1 MRLIILIVSLLI
13 TLPIAAQRKLDAFYN
28 YGIFKTA
35 DSQIYIEN
43 YIRIVPNT
51 YRFKKLDNGNKEA
64 RISVRYVYKKG
75 ASIILDDKF
84 EIGTGEIEKVD
95 TTSYSIPSISRH
107 PIEEGKY
114 QIFIELEDLNS
125 DGINKLQHVDSI
137 FIYFNKNKAQLS
149 YPWFVESA
157 QTEVE
162 GSIFNKSGINM
173 IPYEFITWDNQTD
186 FIKFYQEVYDT
197 DKYIPDSIF
206 VLSFY
211 LQEIGTEK
219 KIDETLQNKI
229 LKTKNHISSFN
240 YLPIKDIN
248 PGYYY
253 LNIDVNNIA
262 GETLTQSKVL
272 INLVGKEKEFSLE
285 DIESVGTEWL
295 TYVNNRDTL
304 EEYIKCLA
312 PISSKAEVSL
322 AENILKS
329 NNIEALKKYVVSFW
343 YRKDAENREK
353 AFNDYKFR
361 VGFVNANF
369 STPIRRG
376 YQTDRGR
383 VFLQYGSPDVRSER
397 PNEPHAYPYEIW
409 WYYKLKTQTNRKFV
423 FYTTDEATND
433 YELLHSD
440 AIGERRT
447 PNWEIIINGR
457 GKKDS
462 NIDNMNYQKNH
473 GAWGSDLWNLPR

>member
-1 MRLIILIVSLLI
+1 MRFIILIVSLLI
-13 TLPIAAQRKLDAFYN
+13 TFPLAAQRKLDAFYN
-28 YGIFKTA
+28 YGLFKTA
-35 DSQIYIEN
+35 DNQIYLEN
-43 YIRIVPNT
+43 YIRIIPKT
-51 YRFKKLDNGNKEA
+51 YKLKKLDNGNKEA
-64 RISVRYVYKKG
+64 RISVRYVYRQG
-75 ASIILDDKF
+75 ATIVLDDKF
-84 EIGTGEIEKVD
+84 EIGTGQIEKSD
-95 TTSYSIPSISRH
+95 TNSYSIPSISRH
-107 PIEEGKY
+107 LLKEGKY
-114 QIFIELEDLNS
+114 QLFIELEDLNS

-137 FIYFNKNKAQLS
+137 FVFFNNSKPQLS
-149 YPWFVESA
+149 SPWFVEFE
-157 QTEVE
+157 QPEVE
-162 GSIFNKSGINM
+162 GSMFNKSGVNM
-173 IPYEFITWDNQTD
+173 IPYEYIVWDNQTD
-186 FIKFYQEVYDT
+186 FIKFYQEIYDT
-197 DKYIPDSIF
+197 DKFIKDSIF
-206 VLSFY
+206 VLSYY

-219 KIDETLQNKI
+219 KIDETVQNKI
-229 LKTKNHISSFN
+229 LNTDQFVAYFN
-240 YLPIKDIN
+240 YLPIRDIN

-253 LNIDVNNIA
+253 LNIDVNNLSS
-262 GETLTQSKVL
+262 ETLTQTKVL
-272 INLVGKEKEFSLE
+272 INLVGKEKEFTLD

-304 EEYIKCLA
+304 EEYIKSLA
-312 PISSKAEVSL
+312 PISNRAEQNL
-322 AENILKS
+322 ASNILKS

-343 YRKDAENREK
+343 FRREAENREK
-353 AFNDYKFR
+353 AFRDYKFR

-409 WYYKLKTQTNRKFV
+409 WYYKLKTQSNRKFI

-462 NIDNMNYQKNH
+462 NIDNYNYQKNQ